1 MRLKAVIRVDLP
13 SYIVYEEPGALGR
26 FFGVSKKSTG
36 ETRVLAD
43 SFTLVDQLINGFK
56 SIGITNAIA
65 LKVDNK
71 MIYKDAHEREDDV
84 EKMISALDRNQYIIS
99 ERFELLQMAME
110 CKREGIQ
117 YIFDTQVRAHVK
129 LGKEEVCT
137 AVSAKILELD
147 QKSNESPGDHRERI
161 RKLLGDDHFI
171 ETYRLQFKLF
181 LEDVLQK
188 LKIHT
193 NAISATIQYILTEP
207 EATSIVRQGV
217 PVESGLSRSL
227 RSAMHTYRS
236 AGRIGQ
242 VGKRTVTGRVSRKQI
257 KRVTVS
263 RSSSQGYSKT
273 ITSEEIIDGF
283 DDFSDRRISPLD
295 LLDNLMVDIGPNLLD
310 IDASF
315 SPRKKS

>member
-13 SYIVYEEPGALGR
+13 SYMVYEEPGALER

-71 MIYKDAHEREDDV
+71 MVYKDAHEREDDV
-84 EKMISALDRNQYIIS
+84 EKMISALDRNRYIIS

-129 LGKEEVCT
+129 LGKEEVHI
-137 AVSAKILELD
+137 AVSGKIQELD
-147 QKSNESPGDHRERI
+147 RKGDESPRDHRERI
-161 RKLLGDDHFI
+161 RKLLADDHFI
-171 ETYRLQFKLF
+171 DSYRLQFKLF

-188 LKIHT
+188 LKINT
-193 NAISATIQYILTEP
+193 NAISATIQYMLP
-207 EATSIVRQGV
+207 GLKATDTVRQRV
-217 PVESGLSRSL
+217 PYESVLSRTL
-227 RSAMHTYRS
+227 QSAVHTYRS
-236 AGRIGQ
+236 PGRTRR
-242 VGKRTVTGRVSRKQI
+242 VAKKTVTGRVSHKRIRK
-257 KRVTVS
+257 VTVS
-263 RSSSQGYSKT
+263 SSSSQGYSKT
-273 ITSEEIIDGF
+273 TTSEEIIDGF
-283 DDFSDRRISPLD
+283 DDFSGGKVSALD